1 MMPEMK
7 IDSGKTLRLP
17 TKKSINLAKRES
29 NSKNLATAAVG
40 LVLIALIS
48 AGVAKFGVIDP
59 LARLSEAE
67 SNYAA
72 VHAQY
77 VQLQNA
83 IGEYPSVEHE
93 YRTYSR
99 SWMQSEKSDLFV
111 SVDRADV
118 LDLLETQLM
127 PYGTVKTVTVK
138 ASTVV
143 VTMSG
148 MNLTQISEMFGA
160 LQQQSI
166 VATASLT
173 IASTMD
179 DTPEDELDFSIT
191 IVLQNGEETA

>member
-1 MMPEMK
+1 MQSEMK
-7 IDSGKTLRLP
+7 IESKKALRLP
-17 TKKSINLAKRES
+17 TKKSVNLARRES
-29 NSKNLATAAVG
+29 NSKNLVTVAVG

-67 SNYAA
+67 SAYGA
-72 VHAQY
+72 VHTQY
-77 VQLQNA
+77 VQMQDA
-83 IGEYPSVEHE
+83 IGDYAAIEHE

-99 SWMQSEKSDLFV
+99 NWMQSEKSDLFV

-127 PYGTVKTVTVK
+127 PNGTVKTVTVK
-138 ASTVV
+138 GNTVV

-160 LQQQSI
+160 LQEQSI

-173 IASTMD
+173 IASTME

-191 IVLQNGEETA
+191 IILQNEEETA

>member
-1 MMPEMK
+1 MTSEMK
-7 IDSGKTLRLP
+7 IESKKALRLP
-17 TKKSINLAKRES
+17 TKKSVNLARRES
-29 NSKNLATAAVG
+29 NSKNLITVAVG
-40 LVLIALIS
+40 LALIAVIS

-67 SNYAA
+67 SAYAA
-72 VHAQY
+72 VHTQY
-77 VQLQNA
+77 VLLQESLDAYNA
-83 IGEYPSVEHE
+83 VEHE

-99 SWMQSEKSDLFV
+99 NWMQSEKSDLFV

-127 PYGTVKTVTVK
+127 PNGTVKTVTVK
-138 ASTVV
+138 GNTVV

-173 IASTMD
+173 IASTME

-191 IVLQNGEETA
+191 IILQNGEETA